1 MSAVT
6 KYGSQ
11 RLVNN
16 GKLRRRGII
25 VVDDDDDDG
34 DEIAFYERFKDARLI
49 AAHDTM
55 ELLTQFQRISTVT
68 LSDSSFIR
76 VDLSHRPSFC
86 QDGRR

>member
-25 VVDDDDDDG
+25 VVNDDDDDDG
-34 DEIAFYERFKDARLI
+34 DEIAFYERFKDARP
-49 AAHDTM
+49 
-55 ELLTQFQRISTVT
+55 V
-68 LSDSSFIR
+68 
-76 VDLSHRPSFC
+76 
-86 QDGRR
+86 